1 MYNKNQY
8 SIIINP
14 TDMKK
19 IILSAV
25 AMGGL
30 AMTSFGQG
38 VIYFDG
44 SNNTSTS
51 PTATSEGQVFLN
63 GVLDTST
70 DINVELLYGASA
82 TTVTSDCVTLLLSD
96 STGTENSAPGGLQP
110 ASGDVTDYGSGVLF
124 DASGVGYQLTGTSS
138 GATEFF
144 QVLAW
149 TGNFSSYAAALTAGT
164 GQTGSSS
171 VFSEILTSAT
181 GEAND
186 IEGMSALDLTTS
198 AVPEPTTMALAGLG
212 GLSLFL
218 LRRKK

>member
-1 MYNKNQY
+1 
-8 SIIINP
+8 
-14 TDMKK
+14 MKK
-19 IILSAV
+19 LILSAV
-25 AMGGL
+25 AVGGL

-63 GVLDTST
+63 GVLDTGT

-82 TTVTSDCVTLLLSD
+82 TSVSSDCVTLLLSD
-96 STGTENSAPGGLQP
+96 STTTENSAPGGLQP
-110 ASGDVTDYGSGVLF
+110 ALGDITDYGSGVLF

-138 GATEFF
+138 GATEYF
-144 QVLAW
+144 QVEAW
-149 TGNFSSYAAALTAGT
+149 TGNFSSYAAALSAGT
-164 GQTGSSS
+164 GLFGSSS
-171 VFSEILTSAT
+171 VFSEVLTSAT

-186 IEGMSALDLTTS
+186 IEGMSALNLTS
-198 AVPEPTTMALAGLG
+198 VPEPTTMALAGLG